1 MRWCREAEEEME
13 NAIERKSEEILRIL
27 EENARASEEEIAKMV
42 GISAEEVHRII
53 QEFER
58 RGVIKG
64 YKAVIDWE
72 KAGIE
77 SVKAVIDVKVS
88 PERNAG
94 YDAIAARIARFPE
107 VKTVR
112 LVSGEYDLSVL
123 VEGKTMREV
132 AYFVAAKIAPL
143 EHVRETVTH
152 FLLKTYKEDGILC
165 TEEEEDK
172 RLTIS
177 L

>member
-1 MRWCREAEEEME
+1 MDEA
-13 NAIERKSEEILRIL
+13 RKVGKSCDEEILRIL

-42 GISAEEVHRII
+42 GISAEEVHHII